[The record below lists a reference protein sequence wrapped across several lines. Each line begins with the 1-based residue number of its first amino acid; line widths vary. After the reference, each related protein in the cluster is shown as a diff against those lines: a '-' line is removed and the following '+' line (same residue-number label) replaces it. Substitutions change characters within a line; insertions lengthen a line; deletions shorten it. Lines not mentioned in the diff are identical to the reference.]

1 MGVKQRIGAGG
12 VTRRVPGKDELVFTF
27 SAGDNERRMR
37 SAFLGIG
44 TVAVLVCVYL
54 LTYRL
59 PSSTLR
65 TAGMLIFFA
74 AFAMVFIGAYWIR
87 RKRLQEWAATS
98 GRMESCSLGS
108 REKDFQTYYC
118 TYLFSV
124 DGARQAGQVTIT
136 DKPNRLEEIRVALV
150 GEQVTVRYDPSDCT
164 KSIIEETHI
173 NGWKVS

>member
-12 VTRRVPGKDELVFTF
+12 VTRRVPGKDGLVFSV
-27 SAGDNERRMR
+27 SARNNEKRMR
-37 SAFLGIG
+37 SALLGIG
-44 TVAVLVCVYL
+44 VVAVLVCVYL
-54 LTYRL
+54 LTHQF
-59 PSSTLR
+59 PSTTLR
-65 TAGMLIFFA
+65 SAGMLIFFA
-74 AFAMVFIGAYWIR
+74 AFVMVFVGAYWIR
-87 RKRLQEWAATS
+87 RKRLQEWSPTS

-136 DKPNRLEEIRVALV
+136 DKPNRLEEIKAALV

-164 KSIIEETHI
+164 RSIIEETQI

>member
-1 MGVKQRIGAGG
+1 
-12 VTRRVPGKDELVFTF
+12 
-27 SAGDNERRMR
+27 MR
-37 SAFLGIG
+37 SAILGIG

-54 LTYRL
+54 LTYRI

-65 TAGMLIFFA
+65 SAGMLIFFS
-74 AFAMVFIGAYWIR
+74 AFVMVFIGAYWIR
-87 RKRLQEWAATS
+87 RKRLQEWAPTS

-136 DKPNRLEEIRVALV
+136 DKPNRLEEIKAALV

-164 KSIIEETHI
+164 KSIIEETRI